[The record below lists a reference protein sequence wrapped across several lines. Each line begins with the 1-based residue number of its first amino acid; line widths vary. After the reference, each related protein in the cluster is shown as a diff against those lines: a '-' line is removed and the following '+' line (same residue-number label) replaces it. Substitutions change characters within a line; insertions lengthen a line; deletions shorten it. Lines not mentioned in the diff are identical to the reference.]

1 MHDFYSDQRYLKTWL
16 TKRLSCSVTIYRT
29 IERLRVTLVTLTYS
43 KYPPPP
49 SPLWLPLCERRIM
62 EVPGTTSRAGRVCLI
77 VHCRPATNATVL
89 LTQAYKSE
97 KACMR
102 VENGSGEQ
110 EAVQTKESVVTRAR
124 KDSRNGMGA
133 SEFVTR
139 WCARPVN
146 EVQDK
151 DAGRVEVV
159 MDENNLRG
167 RYSSKRVHAAHTITN
182 LHVIFVYEMY
192 IWVCHSATCGE
203 NILQTG
209 D

>member
-1 MHDFYSDQRYLKTWL
+1 
-16 TKRLSCSVTIYRT
+16 
-29 IERLRVTLVTLTYS
+29 
-43 KYPPPP
+43 
-49 SPLWLPLCERRIM
+49 M

-77 VHCRPATNATVL
+77 VHCRPATNATLL

-97 KACMR
+97 KACMC

-192 IWVCHSATCGE
+192 ICVCHSATCGE
-203 NILQTG
+203 NILPTG
-209 D
+209 DCFKNFHLEISKATRQNHLSTKIILNHCLDLTIDRKTAG